1 MSTHH
6 ELSQEGS
13 TCFLQP
19 KKLSKLI
26 AGFSFGLT
34 LIITPLAAQEQ
45 NVPSIDEAR
54 TALEEWVETERII
67 SKEKKDLALSKEVLG
82 ERIELVKQEIE
93 TLREKISAAE
103 ESIAEADKK
112 RNELIQE
119 NDRLKESSNVFESI
133 LADLETRTKEIIAK
147 LPDPISERIKPLTQ
161 RIPEDPDDTKLGMA
175 QRFQNVVGVLNEI
188 NKFNREIVVTSEV
201 RSLSDGTSAEVTAVY
216 LGIGQA
222 FYSGANGTIAGVG
235 TATDEGW
242 VWEENNEAA
251 EQAAQAVS
259 IMQNEQIATF
269 VHIPVN
275 VE

>member
-6 ELSQEGS
+6 ELLQEGS
-13 TCFLQP
+13 PCFLQP
-19 KKLSKLI
+19 KKLSKLL
-26 AGFSFGLT
+26 AGFSLGLT
-34 LIITPLAAQEQ
+34 LFVSPLAAQEQ
-45 NVPSIDEAR
+45 AVPSIDEAR

-67 SKEKKDLALSKEVLG
+67 SKEKQDLALSKEVLG

-112 RNELIQE
+112 RDELIQE
-119 NDRLKESSNVFESI
+119 NDRLKESSKVFQSI
-133 LADLETRTKEIIAK
+133 LADLETRTKEVVAK
-147 LPDPISERIKPLTQ
+147 LPEPISERIKPLTQ
-161 RIPEDPDDTKLGMA
+161 RIPEDPNETKLGMA

-222 FYSGANGTIAGVG
+222 FYSGSNGTIAGVG

-242 VWEENNEAA
+242 VWEEKNEAA
-251 EQAAQAVS
+251 EQAAQAVA